1 MNCMLVILSS
11 KPTLKYWLD
20 GKNHFANLAKESD
33 HGYLDTVDIEYKH
46 IIKICQHDFIHEIVS
61 KEELDK
67 AVDKP
72 K

>member
-1 MNCMLVILSS
+1 M
-11 KPTLKYWLD
+11 D
-20 GKNHFANLAKESD
+20 FD
-33 HGYLDTVDIEYKH
+33 HDYLDTVDTEYKH
-46 IIKICQHDFIHEIVS
+46 IIKICQQDFIHEIVS